1 MTDPDPSA
9 PGLLGRLGDLALLAL
24 LLVIAGIITAA
35 MVLQYAYGEVPCPL
49 CLLQRVAMFGICFG
63 VMRSFRHGDR
73 TRSIGL
79 GLLSALALL
88 VIAGRQ
94 VLTDICPLPGRS
106 YVGSAVFGLHMP
118 VWSVVVALAT
128 IAAFTLHLAAMGDSG
143 MPRHEPEPKLA
154 SIGAVVGL
162 YVLALCAI
170 NLVSAV
176 LQCGFGQ
183 CHTTG
188 YSLL

>member
-1 MTDPDPSA
+1 MTA
-9 PGLLGRLGDLALLAL
+9 PFSSERLARLGDRALVAL
-24 LLVIAGIITAA
+24 LLVIAGTLTAA
-35 MVLQYAYGEVPCPL
+35 MALQLAYGEVPCPL

-79 GLLSALALL
+79 GLLSALVLL
-88 VIAGRQ
+88 IVAGRQ
-94 VLTDICPLPGRS
+94 TLIDICPLPGRS
-106 YVGSAVFGLHMP
+106 YVGSAVLGLHMP

-128 IAAFTLHLAAMGDSG
+128 MAAFTLHLTVVAESG
-143 MPRHEPEPKLA
+143 PSRMQPPSKLA
-154 SIGAVVGL
+154 EMTGL
-162 YVLALCAI
+162 YVVALCAM

-188 YSLL
+188 YALL

>member
-1 MTDPDPSA
+1 MSPVDRA
-9 PGLLGRLGDLALLAL
+9 PFEPLSRLGDWALLAL
-24 LLVIAGIITAA
+24 LLVIAGVLAAA

-63 VMRSFRHGDR
+63 VMRYFRRGDR

-79 GLLSALALL
+79 GLMSAVALL
-88 VIAGRQ
+88 IVSGRQ
-94 VLTDICPLPGRS
+94 VLIDICPLPGRS
-106 YVGSAVFGLHMP
+106 YVGSAVLGLHMP

-128 IAAFTLHLAAMGDSG
+128 IAAFTLHLA
-143 MPRHEPEPKLA
+143 
-154 SIGAVVGL
+154 VVGDL
-162 YVLALCAI
+162 RSPRAEAAPTLLRLARIAGLFVLALCAV
-170 NLVSAV
+170 NLVSAL
-176 LQCGFGQ
+176 LQCGFGE

>member
-1 MTDPDPSA
+1 MTSDSVA
-9 PGLLGRLGDLALLAL
+9 IGRLARLGDLALLAL
-24 LLVIAGIITAA
+24 LLVIAGVLTAA
-35 MVLQYAYGEVPCPL
+35 MVLQYVYGEVPCPL

-63 VMRSFRHGDR
+63 VMRHFRHGDR

-88 VIAGRQ
+88 FIAGRQ
-94 VLTDICPLPGRS
+94 VLIDICPLPGRS

-128 IAAFTLHLAAMGDSG
+128 VAAFTLHLAVVGGGGQRGAT
-143 MPRHEPEPKLA
+143 EPKMT
-154 SIGAVVGL
+154 AVAGLTGL
-162 YVLALCAI
+162 YVVALCAV
-170 NLVSAV
+170 NLASAV

>member
-1 MTDPDPSA
+1 MTASELSTS
-9 PGLLGRLGDLALLAL
+9 GLLARLGDLALLAL
-24 LLVIAGIITAA
+24 LLVIAGVLTAA
-35 MVLQYAYGEVPCPL
+35 MLMQYVYGEVPCPL

-63 VMRSFRHGDR
+63 VIRHFRHGDR

-79 GLLSALALL
+79 GLLSALTLL
-88 VIAGRQ
+88 IIAGRQ
-94 VLTDICPLPGRS
+94 VLIDICPLPGRS
-106 YVGSAVFGLHMP
+106 YVGSAVLGLHMP
-118 VWSVVVALAT
+118 VWSVIVALAT
-128 IAAFTLHLAAMGDSG
+128 LAAFTLHLAIVGDGGTRGSPNRKSAAIAG
-143 MPRHEPEPKLA
+143 LA
-154 SIGAVVGL
+154 GLFVV
-162 YVLALCAI
+162 ALCAV